1 MHLDERLGACTL
13 VQPVDVLRDHRA
25 HPAAALELGEREV
38 PVVRLRLRER
48 VEALPVEL
56 PDLDGIGEERV
67 DRRVLHR
74 VVLRPEARGR
84 AEVRDAGLRADA
96 RSRQDD
102 ARLPLADELRQPFD
116 AHGRRNASAAA
127 PITAAA
133 ASTSAT
139 VTSERCRVKKLRVST
154 TA

>member
-1 MHLDERLGACTL
+1 MTTSGLRIRLLAQDVVKRDDLTAVEAARGADRAVHLDERLGACTL

-74 VVLRPEARGR
+74 VVLRPEARWR

-96 RSRQDD
+96 C
-102 ARLPLADELRQPFD
+102 ALPDF
-116 AHGRRNASAAA
+116 
-127 PITAAA
+127 T
-133 ASTSAT
+133 
-139 VTSERCRVKKLRVST
+139 KLLQIRIFQV
-154 TA
+154 